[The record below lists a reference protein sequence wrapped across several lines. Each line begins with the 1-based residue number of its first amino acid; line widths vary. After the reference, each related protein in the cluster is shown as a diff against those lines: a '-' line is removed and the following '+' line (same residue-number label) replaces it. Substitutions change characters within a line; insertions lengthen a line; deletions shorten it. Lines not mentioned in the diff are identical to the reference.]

1 MYLGKY
7 KGLYFLRSLKHV
19 LLLKAKI
26 IMYIMDFNI
35 YKSNIYEN

>member
-1 MYLGKY
+1 MHLGKY

-26 IMYIMDFNI
+26 IMFIMGFNV